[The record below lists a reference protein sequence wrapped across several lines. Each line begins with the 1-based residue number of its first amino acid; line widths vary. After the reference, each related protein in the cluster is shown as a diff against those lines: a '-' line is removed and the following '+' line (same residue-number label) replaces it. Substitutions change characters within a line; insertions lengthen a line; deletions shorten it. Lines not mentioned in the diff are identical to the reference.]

1 MVRTR
6 TVLLLAC
13 CLMLSA
19 CGGNGAA
26 QKQGAATEG
35 GNTQTTQQNESTGQV
50 SPPKENTDPSADLD
64 KPEDPSSTSSSKSPD
79 SPDPSEEAV
88 KDPEAELPSEPKY
101 HMNKVYR
108 IVPNDESVPEKVVL
122 LTFDDGPKDEKMINR
137 MIDTLDKHKAKAIFF
152 VNGYRAKE
160 HPELLK
166 LIHDRG
172 QIIGNHSWD
181 HIDLK
186 KESKQKVEKQIGDVQ
201 KIVKEAT
208 GAEPKFFRPPF
219 GSGGDT
225 VKEVALE
232 HDLLFMTWSNGSLDW
247 ESKNKNKPDAVVSNV
262 LEQLHP
268 GSNILMHELPWT
280 AEALDALLTKL
291 EAKGYGFV
299 DPQWIEPKIR

>member
-19 CGGNGAA
+19 CGNNGVD
-26 QKQGAATEG
+26 QKQSTATEV
-35 GNTQTTQQNESTGQV
+35 GNDRATQQNETSGQASAPEEGTDKST
-50 SPPKENTDPSADLD
+50 ETN
-64 KPEDPSSTSSSKSPD
+64 KPEAEPEVDTPADSSDKAVKSPD
-79 SPDPSEEAV
+79 AEA
-88 KDPEAELPSEPKY
+88 PTEPKY

-108 IVPNDESVPEKVVL
+108 IVPNDDTVPKKVVL
-122 LTFDDGPKDEKMINR
+122 LTFDDGPKEEKMINQ
-137 MIDTLDKHKAKAIFF
+137 MIDTLDKHDAKAIFF

-186 KESKQKVEKQIGDVQ
+186 KENKQTVKKQIGDVQ
-201 KIVKEAT
+201 QIVKEAT
-208 GAEPKFFRPPF
+208 GSEPKFFRPPF
-219 GSGGDT
+219 GSGGDI
-225 VKEVALE
+225 VKEVALS

-280 AEALDALLTKL
+280 VEALDTLLTKL

-299 DPQWIEPKIR
+299 DPRQIEPKIR

>member
-6 TVLLLAC
+6 TVLLLAF

-19 CGGNGAA
+19 CGSNGAA
-26 QKQGAATEG
+26 QKQSTATEV
-35 GNTQTTQQNESTGQV
+35 GNDRATQQNETSGQGST
-50 SPPKENTDPSADLD
+50 PKEGTDKATETDKPEAEPDLD
-64 KPEDPSSTSSSKSPD
+64 KSADPSDKAVKSPD
-79 SPDPSEEAV
+79 TEAPS
-88 KDPEAELPSEPKY
+88 KPKY

-108 IVPNDESVPEKVVL
+108 IVPNDVSVPEKVVL
-122 LTFDDGPKDEKMINR
+122 LTFDDGPKDETMINQ
-137 MIDTLDKHKAKAIFF
+137 MIDTLDKHDAKAIFF

-186 KESKQKVEKQIGDVQ
+186 KESKQKVKEQIGDVQ
-201 KIVKEAT
+201 QIVKEAT
-208 GAEPKFFRPPF
+208 GSEPKFFRPPF

-225 VKEVALE
+225 VKEVALD

-247 ESKNKNKPDAVVSNV
+247 ESKNKNKPEAVVSNV

-280 AEALDALLTKL
+280 VEALDTLLTKL

-299 DPQWIEPKIR
+299 DPQLIEPKIR